1 MPVNIEV
8 LRRIPYFATLSQEEL
23 AQVAAVTV
31 ERHYQRGDLIML
43 EGELGGA
50 LYYVHAGLVKVFKTS
65 LEGKEQ
71 ALRLI
76 AEGHTFNDVPAL
88 DGGPNPASAAA
99 LEPSVVY
106 AIRHAD
112 LHELIVT
119 RPEVAVAVVQT
130 LVQALRSLVSLVED
144 LSLRHVTARVAK
156 ILLDQEVASQG
167 ELHGYRLTQ
176 QEMAALAGTAREVVG
191 RALKELET
199 AGAIQMRQGRAVVVN
214 HERLHMLSSG

>member
-43 EGELGGA
+43 EGDLGGA

-99 LEPSVVY
+99 MEPSVVY

-112 LHELIVT
+112 LH
-119 RPEVAVAVVQT
+119 
-130 LVQALRSLVSLVED
+130 
-144 LSLRHVTARVAK
+144 
-156 ILLDQEVASQG
+156 
-167 ELHGYRLTQ
+167 
-176 QEMAALAGTAREVVG
+176 
-191 RALKELET
+191 
-199 AGAIQMRQGRAVVVN
+199 
-214 HERLHMLSSG
+214 